1 MRRNG
6 FSLFDCLLSVT
17 ILTTALL
24 TAIPFFNRNIL
35 DWKFEQ
41 EFRALLEDLKLAR
54 STAAHQNQ
62 KTLIQP
68 LTHWSDGWIIFI
80 DKNDNGIFDGADLL
94 IKRQT
99 AIKQTYIKSVNPLRN
114 YIAYTGTGEARFI
127 SDRSSGA
134 MMIGS
139 LTLCARHDQAL
150 TKKIIISKGG
160 RIRVKTNPATGCS

>member
-17 ILTTALL
+17 VLTAALL
-24 TAIPFFNRNIL
+24 TAIPFLNRNIL
-35 DWKFEQ
+35 DWKFE
-41 EFRALLEDLKLAR
+41 EESRALLEDLKLTR
-54 STAAHQNQ
+54 STAAHHNQ
-62 KTLIQP
+62 RTLIQP

-80 DKNDNGIFDGADLL
+80 DKNDNRVYDSDDQL
-94 IKRQT
+94 IKRHT
-99 AIKQTYIKSVNPLRN
+99 SIEHMHIKSVNTLRH

-127 SDRSSGA
+127 SNHSAGA

-139 LTLCARHDQAL
+139 LTLCAKHDQAL
-150 TKKIIISKGG
+150 RKKIIISKGG